1 MTVNILISK
10 TFYEHPFADEIECK
24 VKKAVIFF
32 PELTEDI
39 TLIRFGHSKLGSKW
53 AVAYAD
59 YNKKEIGFNVKWNI
73 SMQTIF
79 HELGH
84 FLQRSV
90 KEIPSGEQACSIY
103 ALARMP
109 EELVDDCEIPYIGY
123 VPELKIPYYCQLGLK
138 LRNEN
143 KERRYIKKLVEIIK
157 IDSENFPER
166 VRKGE
171 VKFKEIPDAEYREF
185 QLKLNETN

>member
-1 MTVNILISK
+1 MTADILISK

-24 VKKAVIFF
+24 VRQAIVFF
-32 PELTEDI
+32 PELTGDI
-39 TLIRFGHSKLGSKW
+39 TLVRFGHSKIGSKW

-59 YNKKEIGFNVKWNI
+59 YAKKEIGFNVKWNI

-84 FLQRSV
+84 FLQRSI

-109 EELVDDCEIPYIGY
+109 EELVDDCVIPYIGC
-123 VPELKIPYYCQLGLK
+123 VPESKIPYYCQLGLK

-157 IDSENFPER
+157 IDSESFPER
-166 VRKGE
+166 VKTGE
-171 VKFKEIPDAEYREF
+171 VKFKELSNEEYRKF
-185 QLKLNETN
+185 QLELNETD